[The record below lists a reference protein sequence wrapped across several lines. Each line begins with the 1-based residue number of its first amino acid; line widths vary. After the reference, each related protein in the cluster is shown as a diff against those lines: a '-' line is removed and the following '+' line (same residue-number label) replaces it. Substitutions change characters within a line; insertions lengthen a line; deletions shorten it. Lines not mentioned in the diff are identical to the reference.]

1 MKKKINN
8 YLNSI
13 PYQLFSKINFFY
25 ETLISL
31 EEFIWKNKIE
41 EKKIDTFL
49 YVCGYPRSGTTVIA
63 NFLNL
68 SENFSAYTHRD
79 MPLILSPILW
89 SKFSNIYYKGF
100 KEIKRKH
107 GDLMTINMNYVDSF
121 EETIWKN
128 FENKKNFFEIY
139 KKNVKK
145 LVYLKKKSHF
155 LSKSNQNLA
164 RIKLIIRNIPNSKF
178 LIIYRNPLS
187 QLKSL
192 LKVNKIF
199 FDEIEKNQHFLKEL
213 DFLGHYEFGPNRKFI
228 FTDLKNINQIKIDWY
243 KGNYALSYIQEWI
256 DVHQMIFNDYSSY
269 EKIKIVNYDKIK
281 DNYKDQII
289 KISKF
294 CKLNFD
300 ENNIQEY
307 SKIFNFQSSSDS
319 FKIDFDDSSILNK
332 KITEAQVLYEKL
344 LKISL

>member
-1 MKKKINN
+1 M
-8 YLNSI
+8 
-13 PYQLFSKINFFY
+13 
-25 ETLISL
+25 
-31 EEFIWKNKIE
+31 
-41 EKKIDTFL
+41 
-49 YVCGYPRSGTTVIA
+49 
-63 NFLNL
+63 
-68 SENFSAYTHRD
+68 
-79 MPLILSPILW
+79 
-89 SKFSNIYYKGF
+89 
-100 KEIKRKH
+100 
-107 GDLMTINMNYVDSF
+107 
-121 EETIWKN
+121 
-128 FENKKNFFEIY
+128 
-139 KKNVKK
+139 
-145 LVYLKKKSHF
+145 
-155 LSKSNQNLA
+155 
-164 RIKLIIRNIPNSKF
+164 IIRNIPNSKF

-300 ENNIQEY
+300 ENNIKEY

-319 FKIDFDDSSILNK
+319 LKINFDDNSILNK